1 MDCLKMLLGF
11 PFNGL
16 KFSPSP
22 TLYSPNITVFCS
34 CSEVIVETQLT
45 TQMGL
50 FPEIQRA
57 YITVDN
63 RLYLWNYLNG
73 YLLHKFGQ

>member
-1 MDCLKMLLGF
+1 MLYL
-11 PFNGL
+11 L
-16 KFSPSP
+16 
-22 TLYSPNITVFCS
+22 NITVWFS
-34 CSEVIVETQLT
+34 LVLELIIETQLS

-73 YLLHKFGQ
+73 YAIYPSMD

>member
-1 MDCLKMLLGF
+1 
-11 PFNGL
+11 
-16 KFSPSP
+16 
-22 TLYSPNITVFCS
+22 
-34 CSEVIVETQLT
+34 
-45 TQMGL
+45 MGL

-73 YLLHKFGQ
+73 

>member
-1 MDCLKMLLGF
+1 MHCLKMLPGF
-11 PFNGL
+11 PFNGRR
-16 KFSPSP
+16 FSPSP
-22 TLYSPNITVFCS
+22 TLYSLNTIVAYSRF
-34 CSEVIVETQLT
+34 ELIVETQLT

-73 YLLHKFGQ
+73 YLLHEFG